1 MEPLR
6 FGELYERYA
15 PDVMRFALYL
25 TGSRSEAEDITSE
38 TFVRAWARSDAI
50 RLGTVKAYLLMI
62 ARNLH
67 LDSRRREARRGEIQ
81 EEPRDFAPDPE
92 AVSGARSELRA
103 VLAALQRLPEVDRS
117 ALVMRAVDGLAY
129 EDIAE
134 ALGVKPAAVRVKVH
148 RARMKLAELAGQGE
162 GQEPSEASGA
172 PRAMSL
178 AGPPARQ
185 PRWGALAGCRGPRH
199 STKEGA

>member
-81 EEPRDFAPDPE
+81 EEPRDSAPDPE
-92 AVSGARSELRA
+92 AVSGARNELRV
-103 VLAALQRLPEVDRS
+103 VLAALQRLPELDRS
-117 ALVMRAVDGLAY
+117 ALVMRAVDGLTY

-162 GQEPSEASGA
+162 GGQGA
-172 PRAMSL
+172 ERGIAV
-178 AGPPARQ
+178 PAIQLRK
-185 PRWGALAGCRGPRH
+185 
-199 STKEGA
+199 TT